1 MKILNL
7 MGTLFAAFCIATVLA
22 QAAGLG
28 VLWAKGHLSEEK
40 RYRFLAALYG
50 VDQHTLKEEME
61 KKSLPKDSEQAAFD
75 LVLQQRVKESLN
87 LQLRETALEK
97 GLLDLNTLEN
107 QLRIEKSRYAQLKK
121 SFDTKLAE
129 LEQSLQDEAILEVQ
143 RTLEAIPPKQAKDQ
157 ILRML
162 DEDKLTGGKKGMFD
176 VVRIL
181 KGMAIDKRRKVL
193 AEFKAD
199 EEPEKLHDILLQI
212 RLGEPDVSLMRATRE
227 ALKGV

>member
-1 MKILNL
+1 MKILNHL
-7 MGTLFAAFCIATVLA
+7 GTLFAAFCIATVLA
-22 QAAGLG
+22 QVAGLG

-40 RYRFLAALYG
+40 RFNFLAALYG
-50 VDQHTLKEEME
+50 VDQQSLKEELE
-61 KKSLPKDSEQAAFD
+61 KKNQPVDSEQAAFD
-75 LVLQQRVKESLN
+75 MVLQQRVKESLN

-97 GLLDLNTLEN
+97 GLLGLNTLET
-107 QLRIEKSRYAQLKK
+107 QLRIEKTRYAQLKK

-129 LEQSLQDEAILEVQ
+129 LEESLQDEAILEVQ

-162 DEDKLTGGKKGMFD
+162 AEDKVSGDKKGMTD

-181 KGMAIDKRRKVL
+181 KAMALDKRRKVL
-193 AEFKAD
+193 SEFKAN

-227 ALKGV
+227 ELKGV